1 MKERDESGRLRAGRR
16 CLPGGR
22 KGGKRGRGAQGKTPF
37 VAHTECWKRSDGG
50 RTSDGLACFR
60 GVNLAFCEHRPR
72 VTGGGD
78 SQPVKPLQHLLHR
91 QGITEPTIQF
101 IPIIATHRM
110 FGRGSD
116 GGRDIDFPTS
126 PNHSNTFI
134 AKGLQNRQSNLFQ
147 LFNIVS
153 RLPQDC
159 SRDGIMWN
167 YTSLEYV
174 ERNSE

>member
-1 MKERDESGRLRAGRR
+1 MGTLLN
-16 CLPGGR
+16 CR
-22 KGGKRGRGAQGKTPF
+22 KNF
-37 VAHTECWKRSDGG
+37 AHTECWKRSDGG
-50 RTSDGLACFR
+50 RTY
-60 GVNLAFCEHRPR
+60 
-72 VTGGGD
+72 
-78 SQPVKPLQHLLHR
+78 
-91 QGITEPTIQF
+91 
-101 IPIIATHRM
+101 IPNQ
-110 FGRGSD
+110 S
-116 GGRDIDFPTS
+116 
-126 PNHSNTFI
+126 NHSNTFI